1 MPAKVEKMEE
11 KKAGEEKQFMFQ
23 YTILKLLKWGAP
35 AAVIIGLL
43 WGILA
48 AVGWEGASGSL
59 RFAEFLQGL
68 FFAILGGGVL
78 AGLAEILERK

>member
-1 MPAKVEKMEE
+1 MPAKGEKKMEE
-11 KKAGEEKQFMFQ
+11 EKEVTFKF
-23 YTILKLLKWGAP
+23 TVLKLLKWGAI
-35 AAVIIGLL
+35 AAVIVGLL

-59 RFAEFLQGL
+59 RFSEFLQGL